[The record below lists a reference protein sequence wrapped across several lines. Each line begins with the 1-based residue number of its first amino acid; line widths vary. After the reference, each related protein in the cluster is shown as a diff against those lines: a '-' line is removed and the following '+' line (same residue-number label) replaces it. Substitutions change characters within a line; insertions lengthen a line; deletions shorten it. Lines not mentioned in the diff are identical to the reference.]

1 MMQKK
6 IAKEGETEAELYEKF
21 VCWCKQ
27 GGGAL
32 GKSIADAGTK
42 IPELQSEIEASE
54 SHKVQLE
61 EEVKQ
66 HQADRDA
73 AKASIKEATAIREK
87 EAAAYE
93 KEAGEAKANVDAIE
107 RAVAAISAGMT
118 GGFLQTG
125 TAQTIRKLTVA
136 HQEDL
141 QDGDREALAA
151 FLAVPWG
158 AGYVPQSGQIV
169 GILKQLGDELSA
181 DFAEAKAT
189 EEAAIKAYGELMA
202 AKKKEVAASTAAI
215 EAKLTLIGEL
225 GVKIAEMK
233 NDLGDTAEA
242 LAEDKKFLEDLEKN
256 CATKEKEWAE
266 ICKTRSEELLAIQE
280 TIKILNDD
288 DALELFKKTLPSP
301 SLLQIQVQVSEA
313 SMRSQALALLQA
325 AKNDKKSD
333 RQRIDYI
340 MLAIRGKKFGFDK
353 VLKMI
358 DDMVALLK
366 EEQQDDNDKKEY
378 CEMQFDTADDKKK
391 ALERDVSKLETT
403 IEESKENIE
412 TLANEIK
419 ALSAGIAALDKQVAE
434 ATEQ

>member
-1 MMQKK
+1 MARVTLAVLAVIVAVATATSVEQGQTTRVLANPIRKVVTMLQMMQKK
-6 IAKEGETEAELYEKF
+6 VEKEGEAEAELYEKF

-73 AKASIKEATAIREK
+73 AKA
-87 EAAAYE
+87 AAAYE

-125 TAQTIRKLTVA
+125 TAQAVRKLALA
-136 HQEDL
+136 HQDDL
-141 QDGDREALAA
+141 QEADREALAA

-158 AGYVPQSGQIV
+158 AGYVPQSGHIV

-189 EEAAIKAYGELMA
+189 EEAAIKAYGELMT

-242 LAEDKKFLEDLEKN
+242 LAADKKFLADL
-256 CATKEKEWAE
+256 
-266 ICKTRSEELLAIQE
+266 
-280 TIKILNDD
+280 
-288 DALELFKKTLPSP
+288 
-301 SLLQIQVQVSEA
+301 
-313 SMRSQALALLQA
+313 
-325 AKNDKKSD
+325 
-333 RQRIDYI
+333 
-340 MLAIRGKKFGFDK
+340 
-353 VLKMI
+353 
-358 DDMVALLK
+358 
-366 EEQQDDNDKKEY
+366 
-378 CEMQFDTADDKKK
+378 
-391 ALERDVSKLETT
+391 
-403 IEESKENIE
+403 
-412 TLANEIK
+412 
-419 ALSAGIAALDKQVAE
+419 
-434 ATEQ
+434 

>member
-1 MMQKK
+1 MARVAVVVLALMALAAAGLTTEQGEASTANPIRKVVTMLQTMV
-6 IAKEGETEAELYEKF
+6 AKVKAEGEKEASLYEKY
-21 VCWCKQ
+21 VCWCKS
-27 GGGAL
+27 GGSAL

-42 IPELQSEIEASE
+42 MPELQSEIEAAE
-54 SHKVQLE
+54 SHKAQLE
-61 EEVKQ
+61 EDVKQ

-93 KEAGEAKANVDAIE
+93 KEAGEAKANIDAIE

-125 TAQTIRKLTVA
+125 TAQTIRKLTLA
-136 HQEDL
+136 HEESL

-202 AKKKEVAASTAAI
+202 AKKKEIAASTAAI

-242 LAEDKKFLEDLEKN
+242 LVADKKFLADLEKS
-256 CATKEKEWAE
+256 CAQKKAEWEERSA
-266 ICKTRSEELLAIQE
+266 TRKLELAALAD

-288 DALELFKKTLPSP
+288 DALELFKKTLPS
-301 SLLQIQVQVSEA
+301 A
-313 SMRSQALALLQA
+313 SAS
-325 AKNDKKSD
+325 
-333 RQRIDYI
+333 
-340 MLAIRGKKFGFDK
+340 F
-353 VLKMI
+353 
-358 DDMVALLK
+358 
-366 EEQQDDNDKKEY
+366 
-378 CEMQFDTADDKKK
+378 
-391 ALERDVSKLETT
+391 
-403 IEESKENIE
+403 
-412 TLANEIK
+412 
-419 ALSAGIAALDKQVAE
+419 
-434 ATEQ
+434 

>member
-1 MMQKK
+1 MSEK
-6 IAKEGETEAELYEKF
+6 INKEGEAEAELYEKF
-21 VCWCKQ
+21 VCWCKS
-27 GGGAL
+27 GSGAL

-66 HQADRDA
+66 HRGPPDA

-125 TAQTIRKLTVA
+125 TAQTIRKLTLA
-136 HQEDL
+136 HEESL

-202 AKKKEVAASTAAI
+202 AKKKEVAAIKAY
-215 EAKLTLIGEL
+215 GEL
-225 GVKIAEMK
+225 M
-233 NDLGDTAEA
+233 
-242 LAEDKKFLEDLEKN
+242 
-256 CATKEKEWAE
+256 
-266 ICKTRSEELLAIQE
+266 
-280 TIKILNDD
+280 
-288 DALELFKKTLPSP
+288 
-301 SLLQIQVQVSEA
+301 
-313 SMRSQALALLQA
+313 A
-325 AKNDKKSD
+325 AK
-333 RQRIDYI
+333 
-340 MLAIRGKKFGFDK
+340 
-353 VLKMI
+353 
-358 DDMVALLK
+358 
-366 EEQQDDNDKKEY
+366 
-378 CEMQFDTADDKKK
+378 
-391 ALERDVSKLETT
+391 
-403 IEESKENIE
+403 
-412 TLANEIK
+412 
-419 ALSAGIAALDKQVAE
+419 
-434 ATEQ
+434 